1 MRPPSLQSEEVEE
14 GAVLPKP
21 GGLSSRG
28 VGVSQEDSWEEVV
41 DPREEGGRQ
50 ALGAG
55 VHGKWCSLPVE
66 TLLVGGR

>member
-41 DPREEGGRQ
+41 DPERRGDGRLWE
-50 ALGAG
+50 LGSTVSGAACPW
-55 VHGKWCSLPVE
+55 KPC
-66 TLLVGGR
+66 